1 MYSILFTIFFSC
13 IIIFFV
19 YKFYPIFDRFIKRFL
34 PNERVTSIK
43 SDMRKLDEISIK
55 NSEYESESKID
66 NIYQKIDKIIYSP
79 IVFFKKILVFYF
91 PNLGKD

>member
-1 MYSILFTIFFSC
+1 
-13 IIIFFV
+13 
-19 YKFYPIFDRFIKRFL
+19 
-34 PNERVTSIK
+34 
-43 SDMRKLDEISIK
+43 MRKLDEISIK

-66 NIYQKIDKIIYSP
+66 NIYQKIDKFIYSP